1 MKREHIIQCLEP
13 TTSLQSWSHQK
24 RSDGL
29 RNAAVLIPLVERDEW
44 QVLLTKRTDH
54 LNHHA
59 GQVSFPGGRADLVDT
74 SPLHTALRETEEEVG
89 IQPELIEVAGVIE
102 PFLTVTDFN
111 VVPIVGFVQPS
122 FTLDIDVFEVAD
134 VFEVP
139 LSILADQSQYQKR
152 DVLWQGEK
160 RAYWELMYNGFQIW
174 GATAA
179 MLYAFAGRLTS
190 GHQRES
196 R

>member
-1 MKREHIIQCLEP
+1 MKREQIIQSLEP
-13 TTSLQSWSHQK
+13 LATLQSWSSYK

-29 RNAAVLIPLVERDEW
+29 RDAAVLIPLVEREQW

-54 LNHHA
+54 LHHHA
-59 GQVSFPGGRADLVDT
+59 GQVSFPGGRADAIDV

-89 IQPELIEVAGVIE
+89 IQSDFIDIAGVIE

-111 VVPIVGFVQPS
+111 VIPIVGFVDPS
-122 FTLDIDVFEVAD
+122 FALCIDEFEVAE

-139 LSILADQSQYQKR
+139 LSILADQSRYERKEIF
-152 DVLWQGEK
+152 WQGEN
-160 RAYWELMYNGFQIW
+160 RFYWELMYQDYQIW

-179 MLYAFAGRLTS
+179 MLYAFAGRLKAL
-190 GHQRES
+190 R
-196 R
+196 